1 MSDKPD
7 WAEELAAAI
16 IPVWSEAIDYR
27 EPIAAALR
35 KMIADKE
42 SEFLQRERKTKAEGV
57 LEASRYFS
65 ACTKDE
71 LPAFKKHMVETFNEM
86 AIRFEKGEI

>member
-42 SEFLQRERKTKAEGV
+42 SEFLQRERKAKADGV
-57 LEASRYFS
+57 HEASDWIWDNKEQCGWS
-65 ACTKDE
+65 SWINLGLNKLA
-71 LPAFKKHMVETFNEM
+71 NE
-86 AIRFEKGEI
+86 IENGEP